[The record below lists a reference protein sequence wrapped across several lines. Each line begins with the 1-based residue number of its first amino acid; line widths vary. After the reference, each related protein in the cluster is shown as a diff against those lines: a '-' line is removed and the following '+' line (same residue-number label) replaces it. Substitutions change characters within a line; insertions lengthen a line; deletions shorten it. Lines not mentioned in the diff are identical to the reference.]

1 VNIDFVRSDLLKNF
15 QESRDYREGFVEESV
30 YATVAFQ
37 VSAIREQRGWS
48 QKKLGRVVNM
58 AQERI
63 SILEDPNAET
73 KPTLTTLLRLA
84 AGFDCGLD
92 VRFVPYSRVLNNS
105 FNNGPEALRVPSFDD
120 EFSLEKLTKE
130 EEADALARQ
139 FRSEP
144 LRILGGSAMD
154 GLKLPPRKDAAA
166 EMLFSKQEY
175 ATR

>member
-1 VNIDFVRSDLLKNF
+1 
-15 QESRDYREGFVEESV
+15 

-37 VSAIREQRGWS
+37 VSAIREQRSWS
-48 QKKLGRVVNM
+48 QKQLGRIVNM

-105 FNNGPEALRVPSFDD
+105 FNNGPEALRVPSFEDEAMEIEDVGRLAMLIERTGALESASGDNRRLVSIDSSVQFGSGTIVPNSTARMPVASETRRIRTMDD
-120 EFSLEKLTKE
+120 
-130 EEADALARQ
+130 AR
-139 FRSEP
+139 S
-144 LRILGGSAMD
+144 GS
-154 GLKLPPRKDAAA
+154 
-166 EMLFSKQEY
+166 Q
-175 ATR
+175 